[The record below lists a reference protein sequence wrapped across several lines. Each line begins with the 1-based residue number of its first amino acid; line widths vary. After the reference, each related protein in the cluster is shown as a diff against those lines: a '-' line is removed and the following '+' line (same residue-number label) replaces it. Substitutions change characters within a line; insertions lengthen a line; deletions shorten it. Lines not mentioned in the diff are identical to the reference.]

1 MAILEGGTGRLGWQ
15 KRNMKTLKRREVP
28 TREALFIHSSALVSF
43 TVPSSHPSRLFSTF
57 SLHCSLGASKGGS
70 RLFTFLAQPMRFQ
83 TAKCNKI
90 VDLFCGAGG
99 FSLGAHRAGF
109 HTTLA
114 VDIDKKL
121 TSSFKENFPTAT
133 LLHADISEIGAAE
146 IRQKANLKE
155 GELAGVIGGPPCQGF
170 SLIGRRDLSDPRNK
184 MIWHFCRVVREL
196 QPRFFI
202 MENVPGLLIGEA
214 KKALDAAL
222 AQLDDFE
229 TVGPV
234 EIDAHDFGAA
244 TRRERVVIIGYKKD
258 HVGKIDSPDLLN
270 AKKKK
275 KYSVRDAIADLPEPR
290 NSEWVKYKKKA
301 DEDLS
306 SYAKRARSVPA
317 ADLGSGES
325 RLRLQRNEVSG
336 VLRTVHTPEVVER
349 FREVEPGTTDAV
361 SRCPR
366 LEWSE
371 AAPTLRAGTGPDK
384 GSYQSIRP
392 IHPTSDRV
400 ITVREAAR
408 LQGFPDWFQFDTTKW
423 HSFRMIG
430 NSFSPPLSG
439 TLLRLMSERLEA

>member
-1 MAILEGGTGRLGWQ
+1 
-15 KRNMKTLKRREVP
+15 
-28 TREALFIHSSALVSF
+28 
-43 TVPSSHPSRLFSTF
+43 
-57 SLHCSLGASKGGS
+57 
-70 RLFTFLAQPMRFQ
+70 MRIQ
-83 TAKCNKI
+83 GAKCNKI

-99 FSLGAHRAGF
+99 FSLGTHSAGF
-109 HTTLA
+109 HTALA
-114 VDIDKKL
+114 IDIDKKL
-121 TSSFKENFPTAT
+121 TSSFKQNFPKAT
-133 LLHADISEIGAAE
+133 LLHADISGIGAAE
-146 IRQKANLKE
+146 ITKKAALKKD
-155 GELAGVIGGPPCQGF
+155 ELAGVIGGPPCQGF
-170 SLIGRRDLSDPRNK
+170 SLIGKRDFSDPRNK
-184 MIWHFCRVVREL
+184 MIWHFCRVVKEL

-202 MENVPGLLIGEA
+202 MENVPGLLIGAA
-214 KKALDAAL
+214 KKSLDAAL

-229 TVGPV
+229 MIGPV

-258 HVGKIDSPDLLN
+258 HVGKIDSHDLLN

-290 NSEWVKYKKKA
+290 DSEWVKYKRKA
-301 DEDLS
+301 YEDLS

-317 ADLGSGES
+317 ADLGSAES
-325 RLRLQRNEVSG
+325 RLRLQRKEVSG
-336 VLRTVHTPEVVER
+336 VLRTAHTREVVER
-349 FREVEPGTTDAV
+349 FREVEPGSTDAV

-366 LEWSE
+366 LEWSK

-408 LQGFPDWFQFDTTKW
+408 LQGFPDWFQFDATKW

-430 NSFSPPLSG
+430 NSVSPMMAEAILTMVRS
-439 TLLRLMSERLEA
+439 RLDSKS

>member
-1 MAILEGGTGRLGWQ
+1 MSRIQSHWKARFERPPKQDDLALLSSCEGTATEILHNGKRTRTPDWRGEEGSRRRACATGRL
-15 KRNMKTLKRREVP
+15 RNGRSSGDRR
-28 TREALFIHSSALVSF
+28 
-43 TVPSSHPSRLFSTF
+43 SRLW
-57 SLHCSLGASKGGS
+57 CCDEA
-70 RLFTFLAQPMRFQ
+70 
-83 TAKCNKI
+83 
-90 VDLFCGAGG
+90 
-99 FSLGAHRAGF
+99 RAG
-109 HTTLA
+109 
-114 VDIDKKL
+114 
-121 TSSFKENFPTAT
+121 
-133 LLHADISEIGAAE
+133 
-146 IRQKANLKE
+146 
-155 GELAGVIGGPPCQGF
+155 
-170 SLIGRRDLSDPRNK
+170 RDY
-184 MIWHFCRVVREL
+184 C
-196 QPRFFI
+196 
-202 MENVPGLLIGEA
+202 
-214 KKALDAAL
+214 
-222 AQLDDFE
+222 
-229 TVGPV
+229 
-234 EIDAHDFGAA
+234 
-244 TRRERVVIIGYKKD
+244 YKKD

>member
-1 MAILEGGTGRLGWQ
+1 
-15 KRNMKTLKRREVP
+15 
-28 TREALFIHSSALVSF
+28 
-43 TVPSSHPSRLFSTF
+43 
-57 SLHCSLGASKGGS
+57 
-70 RLFTFLAQPMRFQ
+70 MRFQ

-121 TSSFKENFPTAT
+121 TSSFEENFPTAT

-146 IRQKANLKE
+146 IKQKANLKE

-170 SLIGRRDLSDPRNK
+170 SLIGRRDLSDPRNRL
-184 MIWHFCRVVREL
+184 IWHFSRVVKEL

-202 MENVPGLLIGEA
+202 MENVPGLLLGDVRES
-214 KKALDAAL
+214 LDAAL
-222 AQLDDFE
+222 SHLSEFE
-229 TVGPV
+229 IVGPV
-234 EIDAHDFGAA
+234 VIDAHDFGAA
-244 TRRERVVIIGYKKD
+244 TNRERVVIVGYKKD
-258 HVGKIDSPDLLN
+258 YVSKISSDDLLN
-270 AKKKK
+270 AKKRK
-275 KYSVRDAIADLPEPR
+275 KYSVRDAITDLPEPR
-290 NSEWVKYKKKA
+290 NSEWVPYKKRE
-301 DEDLS
+301 DEELS

-317 ADLGSGES
+317 TDLGSTES

-336 VLRTVHTPEVVER
+336 VQRTAHTPEVVER
-349 FREVEPGTTDAV
+349 FREIEPGRTDAV

-366 LEWSE
+366 LQWNE

-392 IHPTSDRV
+392 IHPTADRV

-408 LQGFPDWFQFDTTKW
+408 LQGFPDWFQFDATKW

-430 NSFSPPLSG
+430 NSVSPMMAAAILTMARS
-439 TLLRLMSERLEA
+439 RLDSKS

>member
-1 MAILEGGTGRLGWQ
+1 MGIQG
-15 KRNMKTLKRREVP
+15 V
-28 TREALFIHSSALVSF
+28 
-43 TVPSSHPSRLFSTF
+43 
-57 SLHCSLGASKGGS
+57 
-70 RLFTFLAQPMRFQ
+70 
-83 TAKCNKI
+83 KCNKI

-99 FSLGAHRAGF
+99 FSLGAHSAGF
-109 HTTLA
+109 HTALA
-114 VDIDKKL
+114 IDIDKKL
-121 TSSFKENFPTAT
+121 TSSFKQNFPKAA
-133 LLHADISEIGAAE
+133 LLHADISEIGAEE
-146 IRQKANLKE
+146 ITKNATLKK

-184 MIWHFCRVVREL
+184 MIWHFCRVVKEL

-222 AQLDDFE
+222 AQLDEFE
-229 TVGPV
+229 MLGPV

-258 HVGKIDSPDLLN
+258 RVGKITSQELLSS
-270 AKKKK
+270 KKKK
-275 KYSVRDAIADLPEPR
+275 KYSVRDAIADLPEPGD
-290 NSEWVKYKKKA
+290 SEWLKYKNKTHG
-301 DEDLS
+301 DLS
-306 SYAKRARSVPA
+306 SYAKRARSAPA
-317 ADLGSGES
+317 ADLGSAEC
-325 RLRLQRNEVSG
+325 RLRLQRSQVSG
-336 VLRTVHTPEVVER
+336 VQRTAHTPEVIER
-349 FREVEPGTTDAV
+349 FRGVEPGHTDTV

-366 LEWSE
+366 LEWTE
-371 AAPTLRAGTGPDK
+371 PAPTLRAGTGPDK

-430 NSFSPPLSG
+430 NSVSPVMAEAML
-439 TLLRLMSERLEA
+439 TRLCCRLETKT

>member
-1 MAILEGGTGRLGWQ
+1 
-15 KRNMKTLKRREVP
+15 
-28 TREALFIHSSALVSF
+28 
-43 TVPSSHPSRLFSTF
+43 
-57 SLHCSLGASKGGS
+57 
-70 RLFTFLAQPMRFQ
+70 MRIQ
-83 TAKCNKI
+83 GAKCNKI

-99 FSLGAHRAGF
+99 FSLGAHFAGF
-109 HTTLA
+109 HTALA
-114 VDIDKKL
+114 IDIDKKL
-121 TSSFKENFPTAT
+121 TSSFKQNFPKAT

-146 IRQKANLKE
+146 ITKKAALKK

-170 SLIGRRDLSDPRNK
+170 SLIGKRDFSDPRNK
-184 MIWHFCRVVREL
+184 MIWHFCRVVKEL

-202 MENVPGLLIGEA
+202 MENVPGLLIGAA
-214 KKALDAAL
+214 KKSLDAAL

-229 TVGPV
+229 TLGPV

-244 TRRERVVIIGYKKD
+244 TRRERIVIIGYKKD
-258 HVGKIDSPDLLN
+258 HVGKIDSHDLLN

-290 NSEWVKYKKKA
+290 ASEWLKYKKKA
-301 DEDLS
+301 HEELS
-306 SYAKRARSVPA
+306 PYAKRARSVPP
-317 ADLGSGES
+317 ADLGSAEC
-325 RLRLQRNEVSG
+325 RLRLEHNQVSG
-336 VLRTVHTPEVVER
+336 VQRTAHTREVIER
-349 FREVEPGTTDAV
+349 FREVEPGHTDTV

-430 NSFSPPLSG
+430 NSVSPMMAEAMLTMLCS
-439 TLLRLMSERLEA
+439 SLETKR

>member
-1 MAILEGGTGRLGWQ
+1 MP
-15 KRNMKTLKRREVP
+15 TLP
-28 TREALFIHSSALVSF
+28 GFIPHS
-43 TVPSSHPSRLFSTF
+43 
-57 SLHCSLGASKGGS
+57 
-70 RLFTFLAQPMRFQ
+70 RF
-83 TAKCNKI
+83 
-90 VDLFCGAGG
+90 
-99 FSLGAHRAGF
+99 
-109 HTTLA
+109 
-114 VDIDKKL
+114 DIDKKL
-121 TSSFKENFPTAT
+121 TSSFKQNFSKTT

-146 IRQKANLKE
+146 ITKNAALKK

-170 SLIGRRDLSDPRNK
+170 SLIGKRDFSDPRNK
-184 MIWHFCRVVREL
+184 MIWHFCRVVKEL

-202 MENVPGLLIGEA
+202 MENVPGLLMGAA
-214 KKALDAAL
+214 KKSLDAAL

-258 HVGKIDSPDLLN
+258 HVGKIDSHDLLN

-290 NSEWVKYKKKA
+290 DSEWLKYKKK
-301 DEDLS
+301 EHEGLS

-317 ADLGSGES
+317 PDLGSAES
-325 RLRLQRNEVSG
+325 RLRLQRKEVSG
-336 VLRTVHTPEVVER
+336 VRRTAHTPEVVER
-349 FREVEPGTTDAV
+349 FREVEPGNTDAV

-408 LQGFPDWFQFDTTKW
+408 LQGFPDWFQFDATKW

-430 NSFSPPLSG
+430 NSVSPMMAEAM
-439 TLLRLMSERLEA
+439 LMMVRSRLESNT

>member
-1 MAILEGGTGRLGWQ
+1 MRVQ
-15 KRNMKTLKRREVP
+15 
-28 TREALFIHSSALVSF
+28 
-43 TVPSSHPSRLFSTF
+43 
-57 SLHCSLGASKGGS
+57 GAN
-70 RLFTFLAQPMRFQ
+70 
-83 TAKCNKI
+83 CNKI

-99 FSLGAHRAGF
+99 FSLGAHSAGF
-109 HTTLA
+109 HTALA
-114 VDIDKKL
+114 IDIDKKL
-121 TSSFKENFPTAT
+121 TSSFKQNFPKAT

-146 IRQKANLKE
+146 ITKNAALKK

-170 SLIGRRDLSDPRNK
+170 SLIGKRDFSDPRNR
-184 MIWHFCRVVREL
+184 MIWHFCRVVKEL

-202 MENVPGLLIGEA
+202 MENVPGLLIGAA
-214 KKALDAAL
+214 KKSLDAAL

-234 EIDAHDFGAA
+234 AIDAHDFGAA
-244 TRRERVVIIGYKKD
+244 TRRERVVIIGYKKAY
-258 HVGKIDSPDLLN
+258 VGKIDSHDLLN

-290 NSEWVKYKKKA
+290 DSEWLKYKKKEH
-301 DEDLS
+301 EDLS

-317 ADLGSGES
+317 ADLGSAES
-325 RLRLQRNEVSG
+325 RLRLQRREVSG
-336 VLRTVHTPEVVER
+336 VLRTAHTLEVVER
-349 FREVEPGTTDAV
+349 FREVEPGSTDAV

-408 LQGFPDWFQFDTTKW
+408 LQGFPDWFQFDNTKW

-430 NSFSPPLSG
+430 NSVSPMMAEAMLTMLCS
-439 TLLRLMSERLEA
+439 SLETKR